1 MARAHRGLKPLSQ
14 AELAQQRLDAR
25 MQCFART
32 VPGEDSSLEQVHA
45 QPALDA
51 GDRRCSAR
59 RPAPGDDYVGIES
72 SRCHV
77 PRRFRMTTRPSV
89 NAWTSSNTSTRMIL
103 KSAGSG
109 AWVPQR

>member
-51 GDRRCSAR
+51 GDCRGGAR
-59 RPAPGDDYVGIES
+59 RTAARDDYVGIES
-72 SRCHV
+72 SSCQV
-77 PRRFRMTTRPSV
+77 PRRFRMTTGP
-89 NAWTSSNTSTRMIL
+89 W
-103 KSAGSG
+103 
-109 AWVPQR
+109 